1 MTLTA
6 PQDLSSD
13 AYGPD
18 GNEPEPSASTE
29 LLRLML
35 FPAIV
40 GMLFIGGVFWLRL
53 QVEAG
58 GGAPESTTVVQ
69 VHLLPRPDP
78 IPIPIAPATQSA
90 VVSVPNPTSGQTET
104 PAAVA
109 NQTLAALPTEAP
121 TVSEPAVPSTSQ
133 PSSTDASSTPATLEF
148 RNALLRHIARFQRY
162 PRAAEPRRLQGTVR
176 AVFSVSRDGKL
187 LGAWVK
193 SSSGEAVLDQ
203 AAIETLRRAQ
213 PLPFIPSSLPDP
225 IKIEL
230 ALGFDPP

>member
-1 MTLTA
+1 MTFA
-6 PQDLSSD
+6 ARHDLLPETID
-13 AYGPD
+13 PE
-18 GNEPEPSASTE
+18 GNDPEPSSSTE
-29 LLRLML
+29 LLRLVL
-35 FPAIV
+35 FSAIV
-40 GMLFIGGVFWLRL
+40 GMLFIGGVYWLRL
-53 QVEAG
+53 QVAAG
-58 GGAPESTTVVQ
+58 GGAPESTTLVQ

-78 IPIPIAPATQSA
+78 IPVPVAPATLSA
-90 VVSVPNPTSGQTET
+90 AISVPNPTSGQTEA

-121 TVSEPAVPSTSQ
+121 TVSQPAVPSTSQ
-133 PSSTDASSTPATLEF
+133 PSSDASSTPATLEF

-162 PRAAEPRRLQGTVR
+162 PRAAELKRLQGTVR

-193 SSSGEAVLDQ
+193 TSSGEAVLDQ

-213 PLPFIPSSLPDP
+213 PLPVIPSALPDP